1 VQAGLEGETDSQVV
15 RRLSGL
21 KASRILLETYR
32 LRTAASPHVAAEL
45 DDIQIEP
52 AQLRPHQLPTPLVIE
67 LAGGLDV
74 PLTRKLLQ
82 VDLVAEW
89 KLPLFLCA
97 STRLGTINHSL
108 LSIEALKRR
117 AIPILGVAFIG
128 EEIVDTERTIAAFGG
143 VKHLGRLPWL
153 DPLYSSRLRNA
164 FAAKFSVP
172 DILGLG
178 ANGP

>member
-1 VQAGLEGETDSQVV
+1 
-15 RRLSGL
+15 
-21 KASRILLETYR
+21 
-32 LRTAASPHVAAEL
+32 
-45 DDIQIEP
+45 
-52 AQLRPHQLPTPLVIE
+52 VIE

-89 KLPLFLCA
+89 KLPVVLCA
-97 STRLGTINHSL
+97 STRLGTINHSR
-108 LSIEALKRR
+108 LSIEALNRR

-128 EEIVDTERTIAAFGG
+128 DEIVDTERTIAAFGG

-153 DPLYSSRLRNA
+153 DPLDSTTLRNA
-164 FAAKFSVP
+164 FAANFSVP